1 MNADFAIIVATL
13 CGVKLE
19 EVVVAKGSKEEKDL
33 FSKAAHAT
41 LPILQVDDQTFISDS
56 FAIAQYLARSTS
68 NEKLLGSNDFE

>member
-1 MNADFAIIVATL
+1 MNADFVIIVANL

-33 FSKAAHAT
+33 ISKASHT
-41 LPILQVDDQTFISDS
+41 TFPVLEVDDQTFISDS